1 MGSTICPSGLTT
13 YHMKA
18 RGSPA
23 TNWTAMIFGSVVV
36 ALVAM
41 VGVTSALLFPHN
53 SFPPPAS
60 YFDIGS
66 TTVKSVDGLALS
78 LLLNSTRIRPG
89 QGISITVREPNPLS
103 TVNNVSAS
111 TDWPLRGLNVGPC
124 GPLNFPVGVAI
135 IQGYY
140 TSSSVSAGR
149 PLGLYQPGEYSCPAM
164 LSEIGS
170 YVFEPSS
177 DRAGIVGS
185 CTPEPCFTENMSST
199 IGAKG
204 YWVENLLPGAAF
216 SEFSPGLYTAVGGD
230 EWGTLAVLHFLVTQT
245 TGVQGLVLRV
255 VQDSSGQP
263 MGGVTVTAGPASSK
277 KDVVFTPGG
286 PALKECVHGVES
298 GSTILNNGSVIFPN
312 RTRVTYPPCPAKTY
326 ETNST
331 GWISISNATG
341 QYYFFRVGGINPST
355 YGIVELFQDRTTY
368 VTVSMP
374 SGDYIAR
381 P

>member
-1 MGSTICPSGLTT
+1 
-13 YHMKA
+13 
-18 RGSPA
+18 
-23 TNWTAMIFGSVVV
+23 MIFGSVVV

-41 VGVTSALLFPHN
+41 VGVASALLSPHN

-60 YFDIGS
+60 YFEDSS

-89 QGISITVREPNPLS
+89 QGISITVQEKNTLS
-103 TVNNVSAS
+103 TVNNVSTSAH
-111 TDWPLRGLNVGPC
+111 WPLRGLSVGPC

-140 TSSSVSAGR
+140 DSSSVSAGR
-149 PLGLYQPGEYSCPAM
+149 PLGLYQPEQHSCPAI
-164 LSEIGS
+164 LSEIDA
-170 YVFEPSS
+170 YVFQPSS
-177 DRAGIVGS
+177 DRASIVGS

-199 IGAKG
+199 VGARG
-204 YWVENLLPGAAF
+204 YWIESLLPSAAF
-216 SEFSPGLYTAVGGD
+216 SEFAPGLYTAVGGD
-230 EWGTLAVLHFLVTQT
+230 EWGTLAVLHFLVAQT

-277 KDVVFTPGG
+277 KDVAFTSGG
-286 PALKECVHGVES
+286 PILNECVHEVES
-298 GSTILNNGSVIFPN
+298 GSTVLNNGTVIFPN
-312 RTRVTYPPCPAKTY
+312 GTRVTYPACPAKTY

-355 YGIVELFQDRTTY
+355 YGIVELFRDRTTY

>member
-1 MGSTICPSGLTT
+1 
-13 YHMKA
+13 
-18 RGSPA
+18 
-23 TNWTAMIFGSVVV
+23 MIFGSVVV

-41 VGVTSALLFPHN
+41 AGVTSALLSPNNFFP
-53 SFPPPAS
+53 SSAS
-60 YFDIGS
+60 YFESSS

-89 QGISITVREPNPLS
+89 QGISITAQEKNTLS

-111 TDWPLRGLNVGPC
+111 ADWPLRGLSVGPC

-135 IQGYY
+135 VQGYY

-149 PLGLYQPGEYSCPAM
+149 PLNLYQPGPYYCPAT
-164 LSEIGS
+164 LSGIS
-170 YVFEPSS
+170 AYVFQPSS
-177 DRAGIVGS
+177 DKASVVGS
-185 CTPEPCFTENMSST
+185 CPPNPCFTENMSST

-204 YWVENLLPGAAF
+204 YWIENLLPGAAF
-216 SEFSPGLYTAVGGD
+216 SEFAPGLYTAVGGD
-230 EWGTLAVLHFLVTQT
+230 EWGTLAVLHFLVAQT
-245 TGVQGLVLRV
+245 TGVQGFVLRV

-298 GSTILNNGSVIFPN
+298 GSTILNNGTVLFPN
-312 RTRVTYPPCPAKTY
+312 GTRVTYPACPAKTY

-341 QYYFFRVGGINPST
+341 KYYFFRVGGINPST

-374 SGDYIAR
+374 SGEYIAR

>member
-1 MGSTICPSGLTT
+1 
-13 YHMKA
+13 
-18 RGSPA
+18 
-23 TNWTAMIFGSVVV
+23 MIFALVVV

-41 VGVTSALLFPHN
+41 VGVTSALLSPHN
-53 SFPPPAS
+53 SFSPPAS
-60 YFDIGS
+60 YFENSS
-66 TTVKSVDGLALS
+66 TTVKSVDGLVLT

-89 QGISITVREPNPLS
+89 QGISITVQEKNTLS
-103 TVNNVSAS
+103 IVNNVSAS
-111 TDWPLRGLNVGPC
+111 AHWPLSGLSVGPC
-124 GPLNFPVGVAI
+124 GPVNFPVGVAI

-140 TSSSVSAGR
+140 DSSSVSAGR
-149 PLGLYQPGEYSCPAM
+149 PLGLYQPGQHSCPAI
-164 LSEIGS
+164 LSEIDA

-177 DRAGIVGS
+177 DRASIVGS
-185 CTPEPCFTENMSST
+185 CTPEPCFTESMSST

-204 YWVENLLPGAAF
+204 YWVESLLPSAAF
-216 SEFSPGLYTAVGGD
+216 SELAPGLYTAVGGD
-230 EWGTLAVLHFLVTQT
+230 EWGTLAVLHFLVAQT
-245 TGVQGLVLRV
+245 TGVQGFVLRV

-298 GSTILNNGSVIFPN
+298 GSTVLNNGTVLFPN
-312 RTRVTYPPCPAKTY
+312 GTRVTYPPCPAKTY

-341 QYYFFRVGGINPST
+341 KYYFFRVGGINPST

-374 SGDYIAR
+374 SGEYIAR

>member
-1 MGSTICPSGLTT
+1 MPQRVNDDTTLKAGS
-13 YHMKA
+13 
-18 RGSPA
+18 SPA
-23 TNWTAMIFGSVVV
+23 TNSTATVFGLVVV
-36 ALVAM
+36 ALIAV
-41 VGVTSALLFPHN
+41 VGVTSALLSPRD
-53 SFPPPAS
+53 SFSPPSS
-60 YFDIGS
+60 YFASGS
-66 TTVKSVDGLALS
+66 TTAKSVDGLALN

-89 QGISITVREPNPLS
+89 QGISITVQEKNTLS
-103 TVNNVSAS
+103 SVNNVSAS
-111 TDWPLRGLNVGPC
+111 MEWPLSGLSLGPC

-140 TSSSVSAGR
+140 TSSDVSAGR

-164 LSEIGS
+164 LSGIGA
-170 YVFEPSS
+170 YVFQPSS
-177 DRAGIVGS
+177 DRASIVGS
-185 CTPEPCFTENMSST
+185 CNPEPCFTENMSST

-204 YWVENLLPGAAF
+204 YWVENLLMGSAF
-216 SEFSPGLYTAVGGD
+216 SDFAPGLYTAVGGD
-230 EWGTLAVLHFLVTQT
+230 EWGTLAVLHFLVAQT

-263 MGGVTVTAGPASSK
+263 MGWVTVTAGPASSK
-277 KDVVFTPGG
+277 KDVAFTSGG
-286 PALKECVHGVES
+286 PILNECVHEVES
-298 GSTILNNGSVIFPN
+298 GSTVLNNGTVIFPN
-312 RTRVTYPPCPAKTY
+312 GTRVTFPACPAKTY

-355 YGIVELFQDRTTY
+355 YGIVELFRDRTTY

-374 SGDYIAR
+374 SGDYVVR